1 MSKIYLA
8 LVDTPGIFAFFIRR
22 YLKQNYIHVVLS
34 LDENLEE
41 AYSVGRRNPAIPVFA
56 GMEREDKYQILRAFP
71 TASYKICA
79 LECSPAQ
86 KEALR
91 QRLKED
97 WENRF
102 HFHYAVLGLL
112 FLVAKR
118 PFYQKNHFTCSS
130 YLAKVLSECGI
141 AVSSKHF
148 SLVTPKDFR
157 IYMADKKTV
166 FEGPLSALAGGDAK
180 RVEVA
185 YEAG

>member
-1 MSKIYLA
+1 MANIYLA

-41 AYSVGRRNPAIPVFA
+41 AYSVGRRNPAVPLLA
-56 GMEREDKYQILRAFP
+56 GMEREDKYRILRAFP

-79 LECSPAQ
+79 LECSREQ
-86 KEALR
+86 KEAIR
-91 QRLKED
+91 KRLEED

-102 HFHYAVLGLL
+102 RFHYAVLGLF
-112 FLVAKR
+112 FLVANR

-141 AVSSKHF
+141 RVSPKHF
-148 SLVTPKDFR
+148 SLVTPKDFG
-157 IYMADKKTV
+157 IYMAGKKTV
-166 FEGPLSALAGGDAK
+166 FEGPLAALAGGEAK